1 MPGGDR
7 TGPLGQGQ
15 ARGWGQGSRPGAGAG
30 GFCVCPSC
38 KEKVAHQ
45 RGVPC
50 TSVNCPKCGASMT
63 RE

>member
-1 MPGGDR
+1 MPGMDR
-7 TGPLGQGQ
+7 TGQGQGQ
-15 ARGWGQGSRPGAGAG
+15 GKGWVRGDRSGAGVG

-38 KEKVAHQ
+38 KEKVVHQ

-50 TSVNCPKCGASMT
+50 TSVNCPKCGVSLT